1 MHEQYEP
8 RDCVSC
14 MRLSRL
20 VSGRRVP
27 QCVPTSCM
35 CLTYV
40 NMHSPKPPH
49 SLHTSPHARYAP
61 LPHLHVN
68 PPPHRRHLR
77 GASSGSNIART
88 LRSHWAWAWSS
99 ASSQAAFQSAFS
111 STLLLPFVD
120 GSRDDPTRATVV
132 ACLLEDLGHQ
142 IVRDH
147 LGYDKGDLLS
157 RGDGV
162 SVGLGD
168 VAGSKQYQN
177 SGKLT
182 FLPLWCLRHASPCGV
197 CASKHLNKHSR

>member
-1 MHEQYEP
+1 MP
-8 RDCVSC
+8 S
-14 MRLSRL
+14 
-20 VSGRRVP
+20 
-27 QCVPTSCM
+27 SCM

-40 NMHSPKPPH
+40 NMHSLKPPH
-49 SLHTSPHARYAP
+49 SLHASLHARFAR

-68 PPPHRRHLR
+68 PPTPCRHLR

-142 IVRDH
+142 IVMH
-147 LGYDKGDLLS
+147 LLKCDKEDLLS

-168 VAGSKQYQN
+168 VAGS
-177 SGKLT
+177 
-182 FLPLWCLRHASPCGV
+182 
-197 CASKHLNKHSR
+197 

>member
-1 MHEQYEP
+1 
-8 RDCVSC
+8 
-14 MRLSRL
+14 
-20 VSGRRVP
+20 
-27 QCVPTSCM
+27 M

-40 NMHSPKPPH
+40 NMHSLKPPH
-49 SLHTSPHARYAP
+49 PLHASPHARFAH
-61 LPHLHVN
+61 LPHLHVSHR
-68 PPPHRRHLR
+68 PHRRRLR
-77 GASSGSNIART
+77 GASSGSNMART
-88 LRSHWAWAWSS
+88 LRSRRASSWSTAFLKAAMKS
-99 ASSQAAFQSAFS
+99 ASSSP
-111 STLLLPFVD
+111 LRLPFLD
-120 GSRDDPTRATVV
+120 RPCGDPTGGTVV

-168 VAGSKQYQN
+168 VARSKQYQN

-182 FLPLWCLRHASPCGV
+182 FLPLWCLHHASPCGV

>member
-1 MHEQYEP
+1 MKVLVAQRANPARPVQPHCQVPRGRQKNVAASAPREGSFALISCSLDEARDMHEQYEP

-68 PPPHRRHLR
+68 PPTPPSAPTWGLLRLQHCAHIAEPLGMGMVFGILPSRLPKRFLLHLTPSFC
-77 GASSGSNIART
+77 G
-88 LRSHWAWAWSS
+88 W
-99 ASSQAAFQSAFS
+99 
-111 STLLLPFVD
+111 
-120 GSRDDPTRATVV
+120 
-132 ACLLEDLGHQ
+132 
-142 IVRDH
+142 
-147 LGYDKGDLLS
+147 
-157 RGDGV
+157 
-162 SVGLGD
+162 
-168 VAGSKQYQN
+168 
-177 SGKLT
+177 LT
-182 FLPLWCLRHASPCGV
+182 
-197 CASKHLNKHSR
+197 